1 MNKIILLAGA
11 LALVSGSC
19 LDLRAQSQVDAFRLG
34 SAHQYSG
41 SARYQALS
49 GAMGAVGAD
58 YSSTAQNPAGIALFR
73 SGSKVSLTGYYMN
86 LGNSST
92 WQENKHTLKQDATLN
107 FDEFS
112 YLTSWG
118 TGAQTFTLGL
128 AVRNGGRFRQD
139 VDATTPWDPRRG
151 SSMADYAAARLNRL
165 NYIPTPGALNTA
177 VSSFPYRELPWIG
190 VLGYNAGW
198 INHMTSPSPQFQSAY
213 AYENA
218 GVDLMESPSSAG
230 LRWKEEGGVAN
241 YEVAFAGNLSP
252 EFSLGGMLTYTSL
265 NYKRTTSYSEGFRQ
279 RTGRSSFD
287 GLSLDNQMEV
297 SGDGV
302 SFSLGAIYQPIE
314 GLRLGLSVYT
324 PTFYTL
330 KLEQNHAR
338 ATGYNVTTL
347 DGSGNEITYSETTP
361 SDAAD
366 AFAMRT
372 PWRIGASA
380 AYVFGRKAILSADYE
395 YMNYSGMRL
404 GEDYGDGIS
413 YSSELYRGDNEAI
426 KSDFGAVHTLRLGLE
441 YNLSKRLALR
451 AGTALN
457 TTPEYNVALDR
468 PEPQIEALVTDAN
481 LHYSLPRSSM
491 AFSLGLGYRFSP
503 KWTMDFALTMRANR
517 SDVYA
522 FPAIRDEVRDEWLT
536 GLSPISYKQNVTQAA
551 LTLSYRY

>member
-1 MNKIILLAGA
+1 MRNIILLVGA
-11 LALVSGSC
+11 SALITASTLS
-19 LDLRAQSQVDAFRLG
+19 LRAQSQMDALRLG
-34 SAHQYSG
+34 TSHQYSG
-41 SARYQALS
+41 SARYQALG

-58 YSSTAQNPAGIALFR
+58 YSSTAQNPAAIALFR
-73 SGSKVSLTGYYMN
+73 SGNKVSLTGYYMN
-86 LGNSST
+86 LGNTST
-92 WQENKHTLKQDATLN
+92 WQGNKLSLDNEGALN

-112 YLTSWG
+112 FLTAWG
-118 TGAQTFTLGL
+118 SGTKTFTLGF

-177 VSSFPYRELPWIG
+177 TSSYPYRELPWIG

-213 AYENA
+213 AYDDGTGA
-218 GVDLMESPSSAG
+218 LVESPRSAG
-230 LRWKEEGGVAN
+230 LRWSEEGGIAN
-241 YEVAFAGNLSP
+241 YEIAIAGNLSSK
-252 EFSLGGMLTYTSL
+252 FSLGALLTYTNL
-265 NYKRTTSYSEGFRQ
+265 DYRRITSYSEGFRQ

-287 GLSLDNQMEV
+287 GLSLDNQLEL
-297 SGDGV
+297 SGSGV
-302 SFSLGAIYQPIE
+302 SFSLGALYQPID
-314 GLRLGLSVYT
+314 GFRLGLSVYT
-324 PTFYTL
+324 PTFYNL
-330 KLEQNHAR
+330 KQEQNFSR
-338 ATGYNVTTL
+338 ATGYNLTTL
-347 DGSGNEITYSETTP
+347 DGSGREVTYSENTP

-395 YMNYSGMRL
+395 YMNYGGMRL

-413 YSSELYRGDNEAI
+413 YTSDLYAGDNEAI
-426 KSDFGAVHTLRLGLE
+426 KTDFDAAHTLRLGLE
-441 YNLSKRLALR
+441 YNLGKRVALR
-451 AGTALN
+451 GGWQWSSAPSYSDAI
-457 TTPEYNVALDR
+457 DR
-468 PEPQIEALVTDAN
+468 DEPRVEALVTDAH
-481 LHYSLPRSSM
+481 LHYSLPQGST
-491 AFSLGLGYRFSP
+491 AFSLGMGYRFSP
-503 KWTMDFALTMRANR
+503 KWTLDFALTMRSNR
-517 SDVYA
+517 SNVYA